1 MEIKAKMKNGKL
13 YFRNFVVIKESESF
27 YAVYRGEHAEKHKP
41 ITSAPTL
48 KQAAKKAK
56 LLQMGY
62 EFCKEDEDD
71 EWKWTV

>member
-1 MEIKAKMKNGKL
+1 MKIKARWHNGNL
-13 YFRNFVVIKESESF
+13 YFKNFVVIKESENF
-27 YAVYRGEHAEKHKP
+27 YGVYRGLGSMKNKP
-41 ITSAPTL
+41 ITSATTL